1 MNERELKD
9 ELYREFTRI
18 GKCLSSPKR
27 LEILDV
33 LTQGPK
39 SVEAISKIT
48 SMSIANVSQHLQT
61 LHHAKLVD
69 YKKRGNF
76 VIYEIADPAVLH
88 FLDSLY
94 GLSEK
99 QLIEVQHIKN
109 EFLGQLSDIEELSF
123 EELMSRMEAGEV
135 TLIDVRPQD
144 EYEAAHIPGAISIPI
159 EELAEQLHV
168 LPEKAKDVA
177 YCRAPHCLMSDKAIE
192 ILKSKGIDAARLS
205 KRVQDWEAF
214 TNKRNSEEQAIS

>member
-9 ELYREFTRI
+9 ELYKEYTRI

-39 SVEAISKIT
+39 SVEVISKIT

-109 EFLGQLSDIEELSF
+109 EFLDQLSDIEEVSF

-159 EELAEQLHV
+159 EELAEQLHA
-168 LPEKAKDVA
+168 LPAKAKVVA
-177 YCRAPHCLMSDKAIE
+177 YCRGPHCLMSIKAIE

>member
-9 ELYREFTRI
+9 ELYKEYTRI

-39 SVEAISKIT
+39 SVENISKIT

-109 EFLGQLSDIEELSF
+109 EFLGQLSEIEEVSF

-135 TLIDVRPQD
+135 TLIDVRPKD

-159 EELAEQLHV
+159 EELAEQLHA
-168 LPEKAKDVA
+168 LPAKAKVVA
-177 YCRAPHCLMSDKAIE
+177 YCRGPHCLMSIQAIE
-192 ILKSKGIDAARLS
+192 MLKSKGIDAARLS

-214 TNKRNSEEQAIS
+214 ANKRNSDEQAIS

>member
-9 ELYREFTRI
+9 ELYKEFTRI

-109 EFLGQLSDIEELSF
+109 EFLGQLSDIEEVSF

-168 LPEKAKDVA
+168 FSEKAKVVA
-177 YCRAPHCLMSDKAIE
+177 YCRGPHCLMSIKAIE
-192 ILKSKGIDAARLS
+192 MLKSKGIDAARLS

>member
-9 ELYREFTRI
+9 ELYKEYTRI

-61 LHHAKLVD
+61 LQHAKLVD

-76 VIYEIADPAVLH
+76 VIYEIADPAVLY

-109 EFLGQLSDIEELSF
+109 EFLGQLSDIEEVSF

-168 LPEKAKDVA
+168 LPQKAKVVA
-177 YCRAPHCLMSDKAIE
+177 YCRGPHCLMSVKAIE